1 MGGDGGY
8 IRYHPDAILLNEDK
22 APTVVTSFSLW
33 NKEVRPRHR
42 IGKRVVL
49 PRSILHSDRLR
60 LRHNENSFLL
70 FAAQLRIVEQQVR
83 LPAGRVRQGVA
94 DDGRHAELRRLF
106 EPLAGPVPLHG
117 QGLQLRRDME
127 RPHGADRGAHPAAL
141 VAELVGI
148 PDLRGAGR
156 RGDRRSLQPDAH
168 QNETPLGTPARKTRT
183 HEDRRTEPGQ
193 DAFLHQRIARIQN
206 PAFAHPGPHREPRG
220 TDPGQAPAG
229 AALAHAAE
237 RRTAAAADRPDHGSA
252 QVRQREDET
261 QPQHGRVRLVR
272 AQDLRIVRLSGAT
285 PGNRLRFRSL
295 RTRAHLP
302 VRQRQSRE
310 GAVQPAFQRLQVHAR
325 QRAYRHNGFA
335 APQRRRTVRRSRG
348 VGHRDRRHG
357 GRPGT
362 YFREVLP
369 GQQPV
374 VRVDPGHGHRAD
386 AR

>member
-1 MGGDGGY
+1 
-8 IRYHPDAILLNEDK
+8 
-22 APTVVTSFSLW
+22 
-33 NKEVRPRHR
+33 
-42 IGKRVVL
+42 
-49 PRSILHSDRLR
+49 
-60 LRHNENSFLL
+60 
-70 FAAQLRIVEQQVR
+70 
-83 LPAGRVRQGVA
+83 
-94 DDGRHAELRRLF
+94 
-106 EPLAGPVPLHG
+106 
-117 QGLQLRRDME
+117 ME
-127 RPHGADRGAHPAAL
+127 RPHGTDRGAHPAAL

-261 QPQHGRVRLVR
+261 QPQHGRVRVVR
-272 AQDLRIVRLSGAT
+272 AQDLRIVRLPGAT
-285 PGNRLRFRSL
+285 PGHRLRFRNL

-302 VRQRQSRE
+302 IRQRQSRE

-325 QRAYRHNGFA
+325 QRAYRHHDFA

-362 YFREVLP
+362 YFRAVLP
-369 GQQPV
+369 GQQSV
-374 VRVDPGHGHRAD
+374 VRVDPRHGHRAD